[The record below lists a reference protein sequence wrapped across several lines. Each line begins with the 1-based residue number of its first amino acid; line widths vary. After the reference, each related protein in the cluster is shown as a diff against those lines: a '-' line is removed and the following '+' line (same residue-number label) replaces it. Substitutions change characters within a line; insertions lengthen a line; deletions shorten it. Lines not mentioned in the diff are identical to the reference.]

1 VKALT
6 INIIYFL
13 LFVFIILFSNSIPA
27 QNVSKFKYIYP
38 KPNSSY
44 VSINS
49 SILIRQGSKIE
60 RSGLNGSIITAV
72 GSKSGVHTG
81 KFILANDSRTLVF
94 TPAAP
99 FQINED
105 VAVTL
110 KSGLKT
116 VDGLDAGKMSY
127 RFHTCNNANTPVTDN
142 STVKAKSAGITPKRS
157 LLSVPDSALPYD
169 LPPVII
175 DVSNN
180 PSPGYFFL
188 TPSPYIE
195 IVDNAGTPVFYQN
208 VDADIYDFDFQPDG
222 ELTYF
227 SYPVYCYGLDSSG
240 NQVRSFNTADGF
252 TVDVHDLRVMP
263 DGSYYIFGKRNVYI
277 NMDSI
282 VSGGNPDADIIDGAL
297 QEFDSQGNLIFQWD
311 AIDNYKITDVDS
323 NIDLT
328 QLTIDFSHFNSVE
341 IDTDGNLLISARN
354 LDEITKVDRNTGDII
369 WRLGGKN
376 NQFTFINDNLGFS
389 QQHDIR
395 RLSNGDISIFDNGDY
410 HPIPVSSAVSYKL
423 DEINKTAT
431 LVYRIYHDNLY
442 TDTEG
447 SVQQMANGN
456 ILIGWGQI
464 WYPYP
469 MLTEVTPNDSIAFD
483 MTSAVDYNNY
493 RVFKYQWKTNLFT
506 TNTDSIN
513 FGNFLPGK
521 PVTKQFTIYN
531 PHNTSVIIN
540 EFYCSNPSFSTTI
553 SVPDT
558 IKANDSLVVPV
569 TFIPA
574 QDSNF
579 SVSFNVRYFGTAN
592 GSQEMI
598 ARQVILSVTTGSV
611 SSVKNNALPGQYE
624 LYQNFPN
631 PFNPGTIIN
640 YQIPNSG
647 IVTLKV
653 YDILGREIK
662 TLVNEFKSRGNYS
675 VNFDAGSLSSGVYF
689 YQLKS
694 GGYSSIKK
702 MVLLK

>member
-1 VKALT
+1 
-6 INIIYFL
+6 
-13 LFVFIILFSNSIPA
+13 
-27 QNVSKFKYIYP
+27 
-38 KPNSSY
+38 
-44 VSINS
+44 
-49 SILIRQGSKIE
+49 
-60 RSGLNGSIITAV
+60 
-72 GSKSGVHTG
+72 
-81 KFILANDSRTLVF
+81 
-94 TPAAP
+94 
-99 FQINED
+99 
-105 VAVTL
+105 
-110 KSGLKT
+110 
-116 VDGLDAGKMSY
+116 MSY

-195 IVDNAGTPVFYQN
+195 IVDNVGTPVFYQN
-208 VDADIYDFDFQPDG
+208 VYADIYDFDFQPDG

-263 DGSYYIFGKRNVYI
+263 DGSYYIFGKRNVYV
-277 NMDSI
+277 NMDTI

-328 QLTIDFSHFNSVE
+328 QQTIDFSHFNSVE

-456 ILIGWGQI
+456 LLIGWGQI

-469 MLTEVTPNDSIAFD
+469 MLTEVTPNHSIAFD